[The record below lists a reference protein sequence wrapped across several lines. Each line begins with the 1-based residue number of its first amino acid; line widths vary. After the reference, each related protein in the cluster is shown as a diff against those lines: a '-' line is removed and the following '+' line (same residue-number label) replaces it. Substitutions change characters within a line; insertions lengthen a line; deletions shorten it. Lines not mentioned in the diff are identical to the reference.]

1 MKEQPKPQLIENKQL
16 TEKGMLWAFW
26 KLLAG
31 RGGMT
36 ISASELAN
44 MPANAQLKAVHDP
57 VLDSFTITA
66 IVGQAPNQIIVPTKR
81 VIGP

>member
-1 MKEQPKPQLIENKQL
+1 
-16 TEKGMLWAFW
+16 
-26 KLLAG
+26 
-31 RGGMT
+31 MT
-36 ISASELAN
+36 IGASELAN